1 MKYGNPSGFH
11 YLKHLE
17 TNILTILVSICILL
31 VKSFNLVV
39 TEGRIYD
46 IKKAGALWPFYF
58 LLFNASCCPYFNF
71 LF

>member
-46 IKKAGALWPFYF
+46 IKKSWGSVAILF
-58 LLFNASCCPYFNF
+58 LAI
-71 LF
+71 